1 MKALNKVMDKKV
13 NKVMDKKE
21 AGNIFISY
29 TDKNKVL
36 MLCRGGQLPQLTHL
50 SNNKELSFHQQD

>member
-1 MKALNKVMDKKV
+1 MDKKV

-29 TDKNKVL
+29 TDKNKDKHKEVEKL
-36 MLCRGGQLPQLTHL
+36 FLCK
-50 SNNKELSFHQQD
+50 N